1 MDFVNTFR
9 ERWQR
14 QVETL
19 VTPSDLAAWLVQ
31 ADLVTSPPPVSR
43 QLLTDARE
51 LREAIDT
58 SIQAQLRGA
67 SAPRSAVQTLNL
79 WLPRAEAPPR
89 LVATHDGRLSLE
101 PVRASNAAQHAIGL
115 IALDAAR
122 MLGTDERDRI
132 RVCASRSCSAR
143 FYDRSR
149 SGRRVWCS
157 MQGCGNVEKA
167 RRHRARE
174 RQERSGA

>member
-9 ERWQR
+9 ERWHR

-31 ADLVTSPPPVSR
+31 AKLVASPPPVSK
-43 QLLTDARE
+43 QLLADARG
-51 LREAIDT
+51 LREAIDS
-58 SIQAQLRGA
+58 SIQAQLRGERT
-67 SAPRSAVQTLNL
+67 PRRAVQTLNL
-79 WLPRAEAPPR
+79 WLPRAETHPQ
-89 LVATHDGRLSLE
+89 LVPTGDGRLSLQ
-101 PVRASNAAQHAIGL
+101 PARTGNAAQHAIGL

-122 MLGTDERDRI
+122 MLGTGERDRI

-167 RRHRARE
+167 RRHRARARE
-174 RQERSGA
+174 AQPLG

>member
-9 ERWQR
+9 ERWRR

-19 VTPSDLAAWLVQ
+19 VVPSDLAAWLAQ
-31 ADLVTSPPPVSR
+31 ADLVSSPPPVSR
-43 QLLTDARE
+43 RLLADARE
-51 LREAIDT
+51 LREAIDS
-58 SIQAQLRGA
+58 SIQAQLRGVGT
-67 SAPRSAVQTLNL
+67 PRKALQTLNL
-79 WLPRAEAPPR
+79 WLPRAEAPPQ
-89 LVATHDGRLSLE
+89 LAATDDGRLSLE
-101 PVRASNAAQHAIGL
+101 PARVSNAAQHAIGL

-132 RVCASRSCSAR
+132 RVCASESCSAR

-149 SGRRVWCS
+149 AGRRVWCS

-167 RRHRARE
+167 RRHRARA
-174 RQERSGA
+174 RGARSTA